1 MTSLLQGTAIAASV
15 LITLLVIQL
24 IRKRLLSEEYSIL
37 WFLTSGVLLLL
48 AIDRHF
54 IDRLAALIGVAY
66 PPSLLLL
73 GSIFA
78 GFVLSMHFSVALS
91 RLSEQNKRL
100 AQEVALLRLELERGN
115 IKRNASE
122 RDEAIPKSPAPPIE
136 TPAAQA
142 DRR

>member
-1 MTSLLQGTAIAASV
+1 MTTLLQGTAIAASV
-15 LITLLVIQL
+15 LITILVIQL

-37 WFLTSGVLLLL
+37 WFVTSLVLLLL

-78 GFVLSMHFSVALS
+78 GFVLAMHFSVALS
-91 RLSEQNKRL
+91 RLADQNKRL
-100 AQEVALLRLELERGN
+100 AQEVALLRLEMERITKPANDADG
-115 IKRNASE
+115 ST
-122 RDEAIPKSPAPPIE
+122 PTTSAPPPS
-136 TPAAQA
+136 TPSA
-142 DRR
+142 

>member
-1 MTSLLQGTAIAASV
+1 MTFLLQGTAIAASV

-37 WFLTSGVLLLL
+37 WFLTSLVLLLL

-54 IDRLAALIGVAY
+54 IDRLAALVGVAY

-78 GFVLSMHFSVALS
+78 GFVLAMHFSVALS
-91 RLSEQNKRL
+91 RLSEQSKRL
-100 AQEVALLRLELERGN
+100 AQELALMRLELERRKATEPSNDPG
-115 IKRNASE
+115 
-122 RDEAIPKSPAPPIE
+122 EATTTSPEQPPQ
-136 TPAAQA
+136 TPAA
-142 DRR
+142 

>member
-1 MTSLLQGTAIAASV
+1 MTTLLQGTAIAASV

-37 WFLTSGVLLLL
+37 WFVTSLVLLLL

-54 IDRLAALIGVAY
+54 IDRVAAFVGVAY

-78 GFVLSMHFSVALS
+78 GFVIAMHFSVALS

-100 AQEVALLRLELERGN
+100 AQEVALLRLQLEQGN
-115 IKRNASE
+115 ATK
-122 RDEAIPKSPAPPIE
+122 
-136 TPAAQA
+136 PAAEDDEVTPPTA
-142 DRR
+142 

>member
-1 MTSLLQGTAIAASV
+1 MTTLLQGTAIAASV

-37 WFLTSGVLLLL
+37 WFVTSLVLLLL

-54 IDRLAALIGVAY
+54 IDRLAALVGVAY

-78 GFVLSMHFSVALS
+78 GFVIAMHFSVALS
-91 RLSEQNKRL
+91 KLSEQNKRL
-100 AQEVALLRLELERGN
+100 AQEVALLRLQLEQGGATKPANEGN
-115 IKRNASE
+115 E
-122 RDEAIPKSPAPPIE
+122 VTPP
-136 TPAAQA
+136 TA
-142 DRR
+142 

>member
-91 RLSEQNKRL
+91 RLSKENKRL
-100 AQEVALLRLELERGN
+100 AQEIALLRLELNRGSV
-115 IKRNASE
+115 KPAASE
-122 RDEAIPKSPAPPIE
+122 RDEATPTLPAPPPA
-136 TPAAQA
+136 TPPPQS
-142 DRR
+142 DHR

>member
-100 AQEVALLRLELERGN
+100 AQEIALLRLELQRGN
-115 IKRNASE
+115 VKRSE
-122 RDEAIPKSPAPPIE
+122 SDEAIATSPAPPPT
-136 TPAAQA
+136 TPPAQA

>member
-1 MTSLLQGTAIAASV
+1 MTTLLQGTAIAASV

-37 WFLTSGVLLLL
+37 WFVTSLVLLLL

-54 IDRLAALIGVAY
+54 IDRVAALIGVAY

-78 GFVLSMHFSVALS
+78 GFVIAMHFSVALS
-91 RLSEQNKRL
+91 KLSEQNKRL
-100 AQEVALLRLELERGN
+100 AQEIALLRLEIEQGKLA
-115 IKRNASE
+115 KPASE
-122 RDEAIPKSPAPPIE
+122 GSDATP
-136 TPAAQA
+136 TPAE
-142 DRR
+142 

>member
-54 IDRLAALIGVAY
+54 IDRLAALFGVAY

-91 RLSEQNKRL
+91 RLSKENKRL
-100 AQEVALLRLELERGN
+100 AQEIALLRLELERGRV
-115 IKRNASE
+115 KPPASG
-122 RDEAIPKSPAPPIE
+122 REAIPTSPAPPPA
-136 TPAAQA
+136 TPPAQA
-142 DRR
+142 DLR